1 MNLSKTALVFP
12 GQGSQSLGML
22 KDYFDNKSIFSKTFD
37 EAKEIL
43 DVDFKSLIFSDNK
56 DGLAR
61 TEITQPLMLVSNIA
75 LWRELDLNSNS
86 FGALAGHSLGE
97 YAALVAGGV
106 MEFNDALN
114 IVPVRAKLMQEAVPE
129 GEGSIAA
136 IIGLNQDAV
145 ELICSDITNFKQ
157 ELVSPANINSPI
169 QIVISGSSK
178 GVSLAME
185 RCKEE
190 GAKRAIP
197 LAMSIPAHCKLMS
210 AAADK
215 FSHHLDD
222 IKFQEPT
229 VKIFQNYDGSYT
241 MDLEKI
247 ISNLVHQIDSPV
259 RWVETIENIHS
270 EGINTFIECGPGKV
284 LSGLVKRIV
293 NDVEIIS
300 LDDYSVFK
308 EIFDKHQ

>member
-22 KDYFDNKSIFSKTFD
+22 KDYFDNQSIFSRTFD

-43 DVDFKSLIFSDNK
+43 DIDFKSLIFSDKK
-56 DGLAR
+56 DDLAR
-61 TEITQPLMLVSNIA
+61 TEITQPLMLASNIA

-86 FGALAGHSLGE
+86 FGAVAGHSLGE

-106 MEFNDALN
+106 IEFNDALN
-114 IVPVRAKLMQEAVPE
+114 IVSVRAKLMQEAVPE

-169 QIVISGSSK
+169 QIVISGTSK
-178 GVSLAME
+178 GVTLAME

-190 GAKRAIP
+190 GAKRVIP
-197 LAMSIPAHCKLMS
+197 LAMSVPAHCKLMS

-215 FSHHLDD
+215 FSHHLED
-222 IKFQEPT
+222 IKFQDPSI
-229 VKIFQNYDGSYT
+229 KIFQNYDASYT

-259 RWVETIENIHS
+259 RLVEIINNIHS

-284 LSGLVKRIV
+284 LSGLIKRIV